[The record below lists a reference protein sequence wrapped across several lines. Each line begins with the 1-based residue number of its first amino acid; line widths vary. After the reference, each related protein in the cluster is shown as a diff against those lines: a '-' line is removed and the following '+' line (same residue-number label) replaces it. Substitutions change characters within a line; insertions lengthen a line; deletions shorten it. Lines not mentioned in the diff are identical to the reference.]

1 MLKIFLII
9 LGTICISL
17 GILGIF
23 IPGLP
28 TTPFLLLAAS
38 LYVRSSDKLY
48 NKLIN
53 HKILGKYIYNYR
65 KNKGITKKTK
75 IYSIILMWVMIS
87 CSVIFFIKIFYV
99 KIIVLTVGLIGTII
113 MGFVIKT
120 VNLPDQN
127 S

>member
-1 MLKIFLII
+1 LLKIFLII

>member
-1 MLKIFLII
+1 MKIFLII